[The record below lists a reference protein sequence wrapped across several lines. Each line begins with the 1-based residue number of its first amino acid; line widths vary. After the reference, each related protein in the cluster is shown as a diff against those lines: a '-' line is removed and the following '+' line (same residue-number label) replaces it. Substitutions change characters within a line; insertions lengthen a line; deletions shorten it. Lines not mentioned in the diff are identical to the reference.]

1 MSNIA
6 RIPTRFLK
14 TALAAAAVAA
24 AVAGCSSD
32 KWGFPYRAPV
42 QQGNWITQEQV
53 ALLQPGM
60 TREQV
65 RFALGSPTLTS
76 VLHADRWDYP
86 YYFKPG
92 YGEPSE
98 RKFTVW
104 FENDLLARWE
114 GDKQPELQPFQLDA
128 EGKPQEKVDEQ
139 IDADT
144 ARQNA
149 ETPQSTQP
157 ADAAQLPA
165 LGTPPGGAL
174 PAENIDTAV
183 SQPVPDAG
191 ADVTTPQSTPDA
203 SGDAAAPQSTPDA
216 GSGITAPGMSGSE
229 MSDPGAASQ
238 SEPAAPRR
246 RELRINQ
253 PSDSVN
259 SINQP
264 TDSAQP
270 LR

>member
-1 MSNIA
+1 MIA

-14 TALAAAAVAA
+14 TVLAAATVTAA
-24 AVAGCSSD
+24 LAGCTSD
-32 KWGFPYRAPV
+32 KWGFPYKAPV

-92 YGEPSE
+92 YGKAQE

-104 FENDLLARWE
+104 FDNDRLVRWS
-114 GDKQPELQPFQLDA
+114 GDEQPELQPFQLDA
-128 EGKPQEKVDEQ
+128 EGKPALEKADEQ

-144 ARQNA
+144 ARQDAAGINGPTA
-149 ETPQSTQP
+149 PEP
-157 ADAAQLPA
+157 ADPAQLPA
-165 LGTPPGGAL
+165 LGTPPGGAQ
-174 PAENIDTAV
+174 PAEPATSAE
-183 SQPVPDAG
+183 PVPAPDMGG
-191 ADVTTPQSTPDA
+191 AQPDA
-203 SGDAAAPQSTPDA
+203 SQAQN
-216 GSGITAPGMSGSE
+216 
-229 MSDPGAASQ
+229 
-238 SEPAAPRR
+238 PAAQPAATSPAR
-246 RELRINQ
+246 RELRLNSPDALPRSSIGQ
-253 PSDSVN
+253 PGGG
-259 SINQP
+259 
-264 TDSAQP
+264 AEP

>member
-1 MSNIA
+1 MSIIA

-14 TALAAAAVAA
+14 TALAATAVAA
-24 AVAGCSSD
+24 VMAGCTSD
-32 KWGFPYRAPV
+32 KWGFPYKAPV

-92 YGEPSE
+92 YGEPQE

-104 FENDLLARWE
+104 FENDHLTRWE
-114 GDKQPELQPFQLDA
+114 GDKQPDLQPFQLNA
-128 EGKPQEKVDEQ
+128 EGKPQEKTDEQ
-139 IDADT
+139 LDAQT
-144 ARQNA
+144 ARQEA
-149 ETPQSTQP
+149 EGAIQSAMP

-174 PAENIDTAV
+174 PADNATNTVTPAAGTSAQPNAQPNV
-183 SQPVPDAG
+183 TSQPGAEPPQPSYEGSGIHAPSMSG
-191 ADVTTPQSTPDA
+191 ADEAAPDA
-203 SGDAAAPQSTPDA
+203 SA
-216 GSGITAPGMSGSE
+216 GT
-229 MSDPGAASQ
+229 
-238 SEPAAPRR
+238 PRR
-246 RELRINQ
+246 RELLLNA
-253 PSDSVN
+253 PSSNTSNSVSP
-259 SINQP
+259 SIN
-264 TDSAQP
+264 SAEP